1 MRVESLIKS
10 RLKQLD
16 LNGYTIEN
24 YFNIIHSDK
33 NSLFSEYK
41 DTKVTYGE
49 CELYS
54 KKMGIYF
61 NDKFAR
67 LPKHSF
73 VGLMMENSLEF
84 ITCFYG
90 LLMAGYKPMLL
101 NLKLNN
107 DLNNE
112 IINRLAIK
120 YVVCDKEYGV
130 NAQLLNISSIK
141 YDDIEYREVA
151 FSWEDEIAISTSAT
165 SLNIKICI
173 YDGASICE
181 QIKNMD
187 GIYKKNHLIGEKYKG
202 QIKHLAFLPLYHIF
216 GLMAEYFWFTLI
228 NSSYV
233 FLEDYS
239 SDTILKTIR
248 NYNVTH
254 IFAVPM
260 LWNAVNKSLHKQI
273 EHMDNKQKNKFIN
286 IIGFSNQLQTM
297 FPKFGNFVARKLLK
311 KVRAKVF
318 GESPKF
324 LVSGGSDILQETLEI
339 INGLGYKLHNGY
351 GMSEIGITSV
361 DLSKKAHGRI
371 KGSIGKPFTQVE
383 YKISDE
389 GFLLVKSK
397 GLCKKIITKD
407 NEILINKDEYFCTGD
422 FATQK
427 EIGYFLYGRN
437 DDIVL
442 SESGEK
448 INPTLIE
455 KELNLKYID
464 RFVVMGVE
472 SEEKEYLSLII
483 ELDKQFDQKK
493 IDLILNNV
501 IENLNLAKDL
511 NYNIEK
517 VYYTYDKLI
526 SPSMIKI
533 SRKAISRWI
542 KNNKMTIHPLNELK
556 VRKFENLNDDQ
567 LEVSQFVRKAFSETL
582 DINIDDIGLESHF
595 MYDLGGTSLDYLT
608 LIARLKEKYD
618 FEYIIDESNYTVYE
632 FTTYIIK
639 NKEG

>member
-297 FPKFGNFVARKLLK
+297 FPKLGNFIAR
-311 KVRAKVF
+311 
-318 GESPKF
+318 
-324 LVSGGSDILQETLEI
+324 I
-339 INGLGYKLHNGY
+339 IFANR
-351 GMSEIGITSV
+351 
-361 DLSKKAHGRI
+361 RI
-371 KGSIGKPFTQVE
+371 
-383 YKISDE
+383 
-389 GFLLVKSK
+389 
-397 GLCKKIITKD
+397 
-407 NEILINKDEYFCTGD
+407 
-422 FATQK
+422 
-427 EIGYFLYGRN
+427 
-437 DDIVL
+437 
-442 SESGEK
+442 
-448 INPTLIE
+448 
-455 KELNLKYID
+455 
-464 RFVVMGVE
+464 
-472 SEEKEYLSLII
+472 
-483 ELDKQFDQKK
+483 LDKLGVKLSREQLLE
-493 IDLILNNV
+493 LIL
-501 IENLNLAKDL
+501 K
-511 NYNIEK
+511 
-517 VYYTYDKLI
+517 T
-526 SPSMIKI
+526 
-533 SRKAISRWI
+533 
-542 KNNKMTIHPLNELK
+542 
-556 VRKFENLNDDQ
+556 
-567 LEVSQFVRKAFSETL
+567 
-582 DINIDDIGLESHF
+582 
-595 MYDLGGTSLDYLT
+595 
-608 LIARLKEKYD
+608 
-618 FEYIIDESNYTVYE
+618 
-632 FTTYIIK
+632 
-639 NKEG
+639 